1 MKHVNKKGRK
11 FGRVK
16 KVRKALLKSLIINLI
31 MHGRIKTTQAK
42 AKELSKKIAP
52 LITRAKRKDLA
63 AIRNLAKILPPAS
76 LKKIINEIA
85 PKYQT
90 RPGGYTRII
99 KADRRQHD
107 AAQMCY
113 IEFV

>member
-16 KVRKALLKSLIINLI
+16 KVRKALLKSLIVNLI
-31 MHGRIKTTQAK
+31 RHGRIKTTQAK
-42 AKELSKKIAP
+42 AKELSKNIEP
-52 LITRAKRKDLA
+52 FITCAKRKTLA
-63 AIRNLAKILPPAS
+63 DIRKLAKILPPAS
-76 LKKIINEIA
+76 LKKIINDIA

-99 KADRRQHD
+99 KAECRQHD
-107 AAQMCY
+107 AAEMCY